1 MATTYGA
8 PTGLDLSACSV
19 TATGGTTSQ
28 TLADLSKAVG
38 DNATAVATA
47 QSAATAAQTDA
58 SDAKTTAANAVSTA
72 TEVQT
77 SINNLG
83 STYIPQTSINAA
95 SGVLGIASD
104 NSVTLPVNSA
114 TGSSYLNFGSSTNPI
129 STGQSAIPVYN
140 ISLSTGVKQYL
151 DYLNCTNPDG
161 SSNFGRYLDG
171 TVLTGRS
178 SGSLNIGVAAQ
189 PVNTVYAQNATVV
202 TSDATAKTIA
212 GRLTDT
218 AYADGQK
225 LIAALAT
232 VKPTVYQL
240 NASIAEKGA
249 AKARYHVGYIAQDV
263 EAAITAAGLD
273 PSKFALW
280 TKTALFTVTENTDGT
295 IKQTETVDT
304 SGNQQY
310 IQMLRYEEIF
320 PVILAGLSAQ
330 VSELVTRVTALESAA
345 KTTTGGAA

>member
-1 MATTYGA
+1 MSTTYGA

-28 TLADLSKAVG
+28 TLADLGKAVG

-47 QSAATAAQTDA
+47 NTNASTANTTAQAAQSDATAA
-58 SDAKTTAANAVSTA
+58 KNAVA
-72 TEVQT
+72 
-77 SINNLG
+77 NLG
-83 STYIPQTSINAA
+83 NTYVPVTSVGAAGGVVQIETDGSVVIPC
-95 SGVLGIASD
+95 
-104 NSVTLPVNSA
+104 NSA
-114 TGSSYLNFGSSTNPI
+114 NNNAPYINFGYGSNVIGAGNSAIINYNGSSA
-129 STGQSAIPVYN
+129 SA
-140 ISLSTGVKQYL
+140 K
-151 DYLNCTNPDG
+151 DYLNWINPDG
-161 SSNFGRYLDG
+161 SKSFGRYLDG

-202 TSDATAKTIA
+202 TSDATTKTIA

-240 NASIAEKGA
+240 NTSIAEKGA
-249 AKARYHVGYIAQDV
+249 ANARYHVGYIAQDI

-280 TKTALFTVTENTDGT
+280 TKTAIFTVTQNEDKSFT
-295 IKQTETVDT
+295 QAQSVDA
-304 SGNQQY
+304 SGKQQY

-320 PVILAGLSAQ
+320 PVILAGLTSQ
-330 VSELVTRVTALESAA
+330 VSDLVSRVTVMENAS
-345 KTTTGGAA
+345 KTTAGGAA